1 MQTCHIIFDPLYKSK
16 RCNHRFTAAYPPK
29 QLTRQHWHNK
39 KNISKHDP
47 RHSLRSID
55 KSNTKLP
62 DLKLSVVAQVSEQY
76 FALICTL
83 IKSNCKQK
91 KRKYINV
98 LYGEMQMSIPC
109 SQIAVQQSSSLS
121 ETQIQVPYLCYN
133 NESGGDEYTS
143 TELVVVKAG
152 RAPAAM
158 HSAGVNIGQDTKPAM
173 GSRMA
178 DCLHLRIMR

>member
-1 MQTCHIIFDPLYKSK
+1 
-16 RCNHRFTAAYPPK
+16 
-29 QLTRQHWHNK
+29 
-39 KNISKHDP
+39 
-47 RHSLRSID
+47 
-55 KSNTKLP
+55 
-62 DLKLSVVAQVSEQY
+62 
-76 FALICTL
+76 
-83 IKSNCKQK
+83 
-91 KRKYINV
+91 
-98 LYGEMQMSIPC
+98 MSIPC